1 MVAATLTITMDA
13 VTVGFGLLSSYS
25 SVAAA
30 VEIMAVVADSVDL
43 ATAVVVVE
51 TMVTVANGS
60 SFFLFSSAAAAEIM
74 VPAANLLQASYLR
87 RLPT

>member
-43 ATAVVVVE
+43 ATVVVE
-51 TMVTVANGS
+51 TMATVANGS

-74 VPAANLLQASYLR
+74 VPAANFLQASHLR
-87 RLPT
+87 RLLT